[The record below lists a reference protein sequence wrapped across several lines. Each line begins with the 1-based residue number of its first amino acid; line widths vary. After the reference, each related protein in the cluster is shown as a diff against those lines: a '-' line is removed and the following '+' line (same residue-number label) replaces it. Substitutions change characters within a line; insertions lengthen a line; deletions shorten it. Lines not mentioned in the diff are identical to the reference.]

1 MASQSGSRVAVIGAG
16 SWGTALAI
24 HLARAGC
31 SVSLW
36 ALEPEVLAG
45 VRERRR
51 NPLFLSE
58 FELPEAITVGG
69 DVAAACRGAETVLFV
84 VPVQFARSVL
94 RELRAGISGEATFVS
109 ASKGIELG
117 TLQRMDQIVAAEL
130 ALPEGSF
137 LALSGPSFARE
148 VAQGLPSAAV
158 LAGRDSARV
167 AEVQRRFSNPGFRF
181 YGSEDVVGVELAGA
195 LKNVI
200 AIAAG
205 IATGLGLGHN
215 TLAALMTR
223 GLHEI
228 TRLGVRLGG
237 RPETFRGLAG
247 MGDLVLT
254 CTGALSRNRSVGE
267 RLGRGER
274 LADVLSGREVAEGVP
289 TTRAAAELAR
299 RFGAEMPVIAA
310 VESLLDGRM
319 TPREAVVALMT
330 RELKREA
337 DL

>member
-1 MASQSGSRVAVIGAG
+1 MIKVAVVGAG

-31 SVSLW
+31 EVTLW
-36 ALEPEVLAG
+36 A
-45 VRERRR
+45 REREIVDSAAAARR
-51 NPLFLSE
+51 NALFLSE
-58 FELPEAITVGG
+58 FELPGAITVGG
-69 DVAAACRGAETVLFV
+69 DVAAACSGAETIVFV
-84 VPVQFARSVL
+84 VPVQFARGVL
-94 RELRAGISGEATFVS
+94 RDMGPGLAAGVTFVS
-109 ASKGIELG
+109 ASKGIEVA
-117 TLQRMDQIVAAEL
+117 TLKRMDEVVSDEL
-130 ALPEGSF
+130 ALPRGRF
-137 LALSGPSFARE
+137 VALSGPSFARE

-158 LAGRDSARV
+158 LAGEDASHV
-167 AEVQRRFSNPGFRF
+167 AEVQRLFSTPEFRF
-181 YGSEDVVGVELAGA
+181 YGSDDIVGVELAGA

-200 AIAAG
+200 AIASG

-237 RPETFRGLAG
+237 REETFRGLAG

-267 RLGRGER
+267 RLGRGEP
-274 LADVLSGREVAEGVP
+274 LAQVLAGREVAEGVP

-299 RFGAEMPVIAA
+299 RHDAEMPVISA
-310 VESLLDGRM
+310 VDALLDGRM
-319 TPREAVVALMT
+319 TPREAVYALMT

-337 DL
+337 AL

>member
-1 MASQSGSRVAVIGAG
+1 MIKSKVAVIGAG

-24 HLARAGC
+24 HLARSGC
-31 SVSLW
+31 SVALW
-36 ALEPEVLAG
+36 AREPEVVAG
-45 VRERRR
+45 VTETRR

-58 FELPEAITVGG
+58 FELAETVSVGG
-69 DVAAACRGAETVLFV
+69 DVAAACRGAEIILFV
-84 VPVQFARSVL
+84 VPVQFARGVL
-94 RELRAGISGEATFVS
+94 RDLRRSQADEATFVS

-117 TLQRMDQIVAAEL
+117 SLQRMDEIVTTEL
-130 ALPEGSF
+130 SLPRARF
-137 LALSGPSFARE
+137 VALSGPSFARE

-158 LAGRDSARV
+158 LAGGDTQRV
-167 AEVQRRFSNPGFRF
+167 ADVQRRFSTPEFRF
-181 YGSEDVVGVELAGA
+181 YGSDDIVGVELAGA

-205 IATGLGLGHN
+205 IASGLGLGHN
-215 TLAALMTR
+215 ALAALMTR

-237 RPETFRGLAG
+237 REETFRGLAG

-267 RLGRGER
+267 RLGRGEP
-274 LADVLSGREVAEGVP
+274 LADVLAGREVAEGVP

-299 RFGAEMPVIAA
+299 RHGVEMPVVAA
-310 VESLLDGRM
+310 VESMLDGRI

-337 DL
+337 AL